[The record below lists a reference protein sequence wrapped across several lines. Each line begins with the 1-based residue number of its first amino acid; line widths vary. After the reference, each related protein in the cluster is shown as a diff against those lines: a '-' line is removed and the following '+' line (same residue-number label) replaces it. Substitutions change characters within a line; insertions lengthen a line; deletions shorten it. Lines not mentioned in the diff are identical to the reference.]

1 MSKQEVFENEI
12 VLIKDED
19 IRDSL
24 RILID
29 KIPDY
34 FFTIPASSTGK
45 YHPYYAL
52 GDGGL
57 VRHTKVAVRMATELF
72 GIYKFPERTKDL
84 IILSLIMHDSV
95 KKGEV
100 ESKYTLFDHPL
111 MAGEFIKKYK
121 DELKLSKEDID
132 FLVECIASHMGR
144 FNTSE
149 YSDVILPIPKTP
161 EQKFV
166 HMCDYLASRKTIN
179 IEFDEKNNIVVEY
192 HSRGNE
198 SLNFHRVDDVFGLEI
213 IFNVYSKITLGKI
226 SYMSVTGKDF
236 IVCSQKLFDSFCLR
250 RRLHDH

>member
-1 MSKQEVFENEI
+1 MNKQEIFENEI
-12 VLIKDED
+12 VLIKNED

-45 YHPYYAL
+45 YHPEYAT

-57 VRHTKVAVRMATELF
+57 VRHTKAAVRMAHELF

-95 KKGEV
+95 KKGEE

-111 MAGEFIKKYK
+111 VACEFIRKNAS
-121 DELKLSKEDID
+121 ELKINKDDIE
-132 FLVECIASHMGR
+132 FVCECIASHMGR
-144 FNTSE
+144 FNTSD
-149 YSDVILPIPKTP
+149 YSNVILPLPKTP

-166 HMCDYLASRKTIN
+166 HMCDYLASRKIIN
-179 IEFDEKNNIVVEY
+179 IKFDGNNDIVDE
-192 HSRGNE
+192 
-198 SLNFHRVDDVFGLEI
+198 
-213 IFNVYSKITLGKI
+213 
-226 SYMSVTGKDF
+226 
-236 IVCSQKLFDSFCLR
+236 
-250 RRLHDH
+250 